1 MSTSTNGFRFEIA
14 PKLVLRSMV
23 AAVVAYPPK
32 LRRLILVL
40 CAIMGVSLFADL
52 IALPAGWEVMGTTPT
67 VEWGLLIAGYV
78 FLAITTSGL
87 CLTSSLG
94 SVLGIEAFKPI
105 ERRAVLLAFF
115 ALVGAFGIILLDL
128 QYPIALVF
136 GAILSPSVASPMWW
150 MGVAYG
156 AYLMILI
163 VEIITI
169 FANLHTLHR
178 WVARAAMLMA
188 IIAPSTLGTVFGVI
202 AAKPMWH
209 GIWTPILMFASAI
222 LAGASMISLVMGLM
236 VRYQRPNWEALRDRT
251 LPALRIMM
259 VIMLLVVSGLIARQI
274 IDGMTSGVRGYES
287 AMHTLIAGS
296 LAPGFWGLRVALGLI
311 IPLGLL
317 LMSSGRTAT
326 RLAIAGGLSL
336 MGILVDRYLFVVAAE
351 VTPVS
356 ITGGVVQLPVAPYTP
371 SIVELLIMAGAVAS
385 VAFFFVMAERH
396 LDLAGV
402 DSHHKTD
409 E

>member
-1 MSTSTNGFRFEIA
+1 
-14 PKLVLRSMV
+14 
-23 AAVVAYPPK
+23 
-32 LRRLILVL
+32 
-40 CAIMGVSLFADL
+40 
-52 IALPAGWEVMGTTPT
+52 
-67 VEWGLLIAGYV
+67 
-78 FLAITTSGL
+78 
-87 CLTSSLG
+87 
-94 SVLGIEAFKPI
+94 
-105 ERRAVLLAFF
+105 VLLAFF

-136 GAILSPSVASPMWW
+136 GAILSPSTGSPMWW

-169 FANLHTLHR
+169 FANMHTLHR

-188 IIAPSTLGTVFGVI
+188 VIAPSTLGTVFGVI
-202 AAKPMWH
+202 AAKSMWH

-222 LAGASMISLVMGLM
+222 LSGASMISLVMGLM
-236 VRYQRPNWEALRDRT
+236 VRYQRPNWETLRDRT

-259 VIMLLVVSGLIARQI
+259 VIMLLAVSGLIARQV
-274 IDGMTSGVRGYES
+274 IDGMTSDVRGYES

-296 LAPGFWGLRVALGLI
+296 LAPGFWGLRVVLGLAL
-311 IPLGLL
+311 PLGLL
-317 LMSSGRTAT
+317 LMSAGRTAT
-326 RLAIAGGLSL
+326 RLAIAGGFSL

-371 SIVELLIMAGAVAS
+371 SIVELLIIAGAIAS

-402 DSHHKTD
+402 NSHHKTD